1 MWKLPEK
8 GRLTHEITLPEKINR
23 GKFEKNSYW
32 AINNNLPW
40 KGEQTRSPQREARVY
55 YIHFNIGI
63 PIQRVEQI
71 IRAIL
76 RCGLI
81 HVHHNHVAH
90 GIDFVWATNITILT
104 IIRSAIW
111 LEWWFVIISVV
122 PIGFRIGT
130 ENCKQSNNLALW
142 HWLHFGWHVT
152 GSLQC
157 TLAVYLLH
165 NCPLED
171 NVSFCRKMHQR
182 NLSENILTTLL
193 HEKNFLQ
200 F

>member
-1 MWKLPEK
+1 MYNMWKLPEK
-8 GRLTHEITLPEKINR
+8 GRLTHEITVPEKINR

-40 KGEQTRSPQREARVY
+40 KGEQTRSLIAGGS
-55 YIHFNIGI
+55 GI
-63 PIQRVEQI
+63 LYTLPALASPSTARVEQTAWVI
-71 IRAIL
+71 QAIL
-76 RCGLI
+76 SVWADYF

-157 TLAVYLLH
+157 TLAVYLLY

-171 NVSFCRKMHQR
+171 NISFFGEICIR
-182 NLSENILTTLL
+182 
-193 HEKNFLQ
+193 
-200 F
+200 